1 MTSQVVTVAEIQTL
15 TGRTFTPQETARVQM
30 DIDAVTESLESWCRR
45 KFVPTFIPN
54 ERHQMSGVP
63 LFLHWGEPVGE
74 VDVRYGTTTGDLYTY
89 DAEGFNSSMVLRYLG
104 YGGGNVVY
112 VSYYVDVSR
121 VQHFLAALKSVIIDA
136 VLFKALAPEAVR
148 YGILTSYSVE
158 GLSVSYGSGSNDSG
172 AVGGV
177 STVNLTSI
185 AQLRRNVIL

>member
-30 DIDAVTESLESWCRR
+30 DLDAVTESLESWCRR

-89 DAEGFNSSMVLRYLG
+89 DAEEFNSSMVLRYLG

-172 AVGGV
+172 TVGGV

>member
-1 MTSQVVTVAEIQTL
+1 MTSQVVTVAEIEAL
-15 TGRTFTPQETARVQM
+15 TGRTFTPQQVARVQM

-54 ERHQMSGVP
+54 EKHNLTGTP
-63 LFLHWGEPVGE
+63 LFLHWGEPIGE

-89 DAEGFNSSMVLRYLG
+89 DAEEFRAAMTLHYFG
-104 YGGGNVVY
+104 YGGAGTAY
-112 VSYYVDVSR
+112 VSYYVDVSL
-121 VQHFLAALKSVIIDA
+121 VQHFLSALKSVIIDA

-185 AQLRRNVIL
+185 AQLRRSVIL